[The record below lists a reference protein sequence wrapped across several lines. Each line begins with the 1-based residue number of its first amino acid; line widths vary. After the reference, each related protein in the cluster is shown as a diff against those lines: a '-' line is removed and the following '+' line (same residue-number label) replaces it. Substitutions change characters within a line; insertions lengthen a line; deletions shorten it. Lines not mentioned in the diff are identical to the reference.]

1 MGTLYVVGTPIGNLE
16 DITLRALR
24 VLREVSL
31 IAAEDTRAARVLLQR
46 YDLHTPLMPYTDAY
60 TRGKGEKIAAV
71 LAALAQGDV
80 ALISEAGMPGL
91 SDPGY
96 ELIRAALEAGHTVTP
111 VPGPSALTAA
121 LAISGLP
128 TDRVLYL
135 GFLPRRAADR
145 RRLLR
150 SVAHEAATLVAFEA
164 PHRLRDALSDL
175 AEVLGAARPLVIA
188 RELTKLHEEIWRGTV
203 GEAQAHFASAEPRG
217 EFTLVIGG
225 AAESHERARQEGQA
239 QEVLWALLAE
249 GLSPSLAARVA
260 ARLTALPRRTLY
272 AWAMNME
279 TTYKGEQ
286 DG

>member
-24 VLREVSL
+24 VLKEVSL

-60 TRGKGEKIAAV
+60 MRGKGEKIAAV

-128 TDRVLYL
+128 TDRDLYV

-164 PHRLRDALSDL
+164 PHRLRETLSDL

-203 GEAQAHFASAEPRG
+203 DEAQAHFAAIEPRG

-225 AAESHERARQEGQA
+225 ATESHERARQEEQA
-239 QEVLWALLAE
+239 QKVLRALLAE

-260 ARLTALPRRTLY
+260 ARLTGLPRRTLY
-272 AWAMNME
+272 AWAMDME

>member
-24 VLREVSL
+24 VLKEVSL
-31 IAAEDTRAARVLLQR
+31 IAAEDTRAASVLLR
-46 YDLHTPLMPYTDAY
+46 HYDLHTPVMQYTDAY
-60 TRGKGEKIAAV
+60 ARGKAEKIAKV

-96 ELIRAALEAGHTVTP
+96 ELIRAALEAGYRVTP

-121 LAISGLP
+121 LAVSGLP

-135 GFLPRRAADR
+135 GFLPRRPADR

-150 SVAHEAATLVAFEA
+150 SVAHEVATLVAFEA
-164 PHRLRDALSDL
+164 PHRLRGALADL
-175 AEVLGAARPLVIA
+175 AEALGAERPIAVA
-188 RELTKLHEEIWRGTV
+188 RELTKWHEEVWRGTL
-203 GEAQAHFASAEPRG
+203 GEAKAHFAAVEPRG

-225 AAESHERARQEGQA
+225 APESSEEAWQKAKAREA
-239 QEVLWALLAE
+239 LRTLLAE
-249 GLSPSLAARVA
+249 GVSPSLAAGA
-260 ARLTALPRRTLY
+260 TARLTGLPRRELY
-272 AWAMNME
+272 AWAMNMQ
-279 TTYKGEQ
+279 TTGEEKN